1 MSDLADD
8 VVNVGNEMLK
18 LDATIRQLS
27 ARVQGI
33 KDAAQVS
40 IDSAVVTKGV
50 ANADMELLHMFLAK
64 PYLILPK
71 TESQWYLIVP
81 RFVDMQL
88 GILEKQTDSFNIFLI
103 DHYVDWITPLP
114 RDIKDAIGMK
124 EAPLQA
130 TVGGTPP
137 MMNVQVK
144 DTDTAFEKY
153 RPFLLRREEPGKLK
167 VKQGLE
173 FNLIDQ
179 LIRDGIMPFAKTPV
193 AAEDLRETVPSFEL
207 REYQKA
213 AWERFRESG
222 AVGVYWAPGMGK
234 MFLGIYALSRLKGR
248 KLVVVPGLSLM
259 EEWNRKCREF
269 LPEDQWPEVDVST
282 YVGAEKYL
290 KEQFSLLVFDES
302 QHLPATT
309 YARMATIKAK
319 YRIGLSATPFREDGR
334 TDLIFALTGFPV
346 GLDWRTF
353 MEKGVIPTPQAYVYV
368 CPSLSSKLKQLRR
381 LVDSS
386 EGRTLIFCDSLDLG
400 AQISRELEVPFIHGE
415 SRNRLSTISQNRVSV
430 ISRVGDEGID
440 ITDLQNV
447 IEFDFLFGSRRQEL
461 QRYGRLLHSRFKGR
475 HSILMTDEEY
485 KAHSKRLLSLFE
497 KGFSVKIEAV
507 PG

>member
-1 MSDLADD
+1 
-8 VVNVGNEMLK
+8 MLK

-27 ARVQGI
+27 SRVQGI

-50 ANADMELLHMFLAK
+50 ANADMELLHRFLAK

-71 TESQWYLIVP
+71 AETQWYLIVP

-88 GILEKQTDSFNIFLI
+88 GILERQTESYNLFVI

-130 TVGGTPP
+130 IVAGG
-137 MMNVQVK
+137 MMTTEVR
-144 DTDTAFEKY
+144 DADRAWERY

-173 FNLIDQ
+173 FDLIDQ
-179 LIRDGIMPFAKTPV
+179 LIRDGVMPFAKTPV
-193 AAEDLRETVPSFEL
+193 APEDLRDTSPSFDL
-207 REYQKA
+207 REYQKV

-234 MFLGIYALSRLKGR
+234 MFLGLYAICRIKGR
-248 KLVVVPGLSLM
+248 KLIVVPGLSLM
-259 EEWNRKCREF
+259 EEWSRKCREF
-269 LPEDQWPEVDVST
+269 LPEDLWPEVVVST

-290 KEQFSLLVFDES
+290 KEQFSLVIYDES
-302 QHLPATT
+302 QHLPANT
-309 YARMATIKAK
+309 YARFSTLKTR

-353 MEKGVIPTPQAYVYV
+353 MEKGVIPTPTAHVYV
-368 CPSLSSKLKQLRR
+368 CPSLSSKLKLLRR
-381 LVDSS
+381 IVDAS
-386 EGRTLIFCDSLDLG
+386 EGRTLVFCDSLDLG
-400 AQISRELEVPFIHGE
+400 AQISRELEVPFISGE
-415 SRNRLSTISQNRVSV
+415 SKNRLATIGQNRVSV

-485 KAHSKRLLSLFE
+485 KAHSKRLLSLYE
-497 KGFSVKIEAV
+497 KGFSVRLEAV
-507 PG
+507 ET

>member
-1 MSDLADD
+1 
-8 VVNVGNEMLK
+8 MLK

-27 ARVQGI
+27 SRVQGI

-40 IDSAVVTKGV
+40 IDSAVVSRGV
-50 ANADMELLHMFLAK
+50 ANADMELLHRFLAK

-71 TESQWYLIVP
+71 AETQWYLIVP

-88 GILEKQTDSFNIFLI
+88 GVLERQTDEYNLFVI

-130 TVGGTPP
+130 VVGGTPP
-137 MMNVQVK
+137 MMDVQVK
-144 DTDTAFEKY
+144 DTDIAFERY

-173 FNLIDQ
+173 FDLIDQ
-179 LIRDGIMPFAKTPV
+179 LIRDGVMPFAKTPL
-193 AAEDLRETVPSFEL
+193 AAEDLRDDVPSFEL

-234 MFLGIYALSRLKGR
+234 MFLGLYALCRVKGP
-248 KLVVVPGLSLM
+248 KLIVVPGLSLL
-259 EEWNRKCREF
+259 EEWKRKCQLY
-269 LPEDQWPEVDVST
+269 LPEGILPEVSLIT
-282 YVGAEKYL
+282 YVSAEKVL
-290 KEQFSLLVFDES
+290 KNQYSLVIFDES

-309 YARMATIKAK
+309 YARMSTIGAK

-334 TDLIFALTGFPV
+334 TDLIFALTGFPM

-368 CPSLSSKLKQLRR
+368 CPSLSSKLRQLRR
-381 LVDSS
+381 LVDAS
-386 EGRTLIFCDSLDLG
+386 EGRTLVFCDSLDLG

-415 SRNRLSTISQNRVSV
+415 SKNRLATIGQNRVSV

-485 KAHSKRLLSLFE
+485 KAHSKRLLSLYE
-497 KGFSVKIEAV
+497 KGFSVRLEAV
-507 PG
+507 EA

>member
-8 VVNVGNEMLK
+8 VVKVGNEMLK
-18 LDATIRQLS
+18 LDSAVKAFQL
-27 ARVQGI
+27 RIQEI
-33 KDAAQVS
+33 KDSAQASVDAAL
-40 IDSAVVTKGV
+40 VTKGV
-50 ANADMELLHMFLAK
+50 ANADMDLLHRFLSK

-71 TESQWYLIVP
+71 TETQWYLIVP

-88 GILEKQTDSFNIFLI
+88 GILERQTDEYNLFVI

-114 RDIKDAIGMK
+114 RDIKDVIGMK
-124 EAPLQA
+124 EAALQA

-137 MMNVQVK
+137 MMDVQVK

-153 RPFLLRREEPGKLK
+153 RPYLLRREEPGKLK

-173 FNLIDQ
+173 FDLIDR
-179 LIRDGIMPFAKTPV
+179 LIQDGVMPFAKTPLSP
-193 AAEDLRETVPSFEL
+193 EDLRDTVPSFEL

-213 AWERFRESG
+213 AWARFQDSG
-222 AVGVYWAPGMGK
+222 AIGVYWAPGMGK
-234 MFLGIYALSRLKGR
+234 MFLGLYALCRIKGR
-248 KLVVVPGLSLM
+248 KLIVVPGLSLM
-259 EEWNRKCREF
+259 EEWKRKCQLY
-269 LPEDQWPEVDVST
+269 LPEDQLGEVNLTT
-282 YVGAEKYL
+282 YIGAEKVL
-290 KEQFSLLVFDES
+290 KNEYSLIIFDES
-302 QHLPATT
+302 QHLPANT
-309 YARMATIKAK
+309 YARMSTIRAK

-381 LVDSS
+381 LVDNS

-497 KGFSVKIEAV
+497 KGFSVRLEAV
-507 PG
+507 QA